1 MNEKQTKKLEESQAQ
16 LIKDLLKEA
25 EEHKSSSVKSL
36 TELAEN
42 NNINIS
48 ETKKK
53 TSKKKIEEEDIDDED
68 YNDIAFNEPDI
79 LSENDEDDENDIEID
94 DFDVPYDMVPIPSK
108 GLIYKNIKSKIP
120 VAYLTASD
128 EDLITSPNLY
138 VDGRITDLLLKRKI
152 LDKNINPKILCKADR
167 DAISVW
173 LRATGYGEKFPVN
186 VKDPITDTPFEGE
199 VDLSEIKLNE
209 FKLKPDE
216 KGLFDF
222 TLPKTGHLIKFRF
235 MNNNDENNYTKVLEK
250 SNPKIK
256 KHILDEAKNSLINII
271 DNDKKIDEKLKK
283 SLEQAADKISEYN
296 NTIEDDGSDYI
307 KSVTYILQK
316 CIVSVNGNSDR
327 VFINKYISVMPAF
340 DAISLRR
347 YINENVPSLDYRV
360 TVNRPE
366 SLGGG
371 SFTTFLDI
379 DSSFFINVT

>member
-25 EEHKSSSVKSL
+25 EEHKSGSVKSL
-36 TELAEN
+36 TELAQN

-48 ETKKK
+48 EPKKK
-53 TSKKKIEEEDIDDED
+53 SSKKKNEEDFDEEDDIVFEETD
-68 YNDIAFNEPDI
+68 V
-79 LSENDEDDENDIEID
+79 LSENYDEENDDDDDEID
-94 DFDVPYDMVPIPSK
+94 DFNVPYDMVPIPSK
-108 GLIYKNIKSKIP
+108 GLIYKNVKTKIP

-152 LDKNINPKILCKADR
+152 LDKSINPKTLCKADR

-186 VKDPITDTPFEGE
+186 VKDPVTDTPFEGE

-283 SLEQAADKISEYN
+283 ALEMASEKIAEYS

-327 VFINKYISVMPAF
+327 AFINKYISVMPAF
-340 DAISLRR
+340 DAIALRR
-347 YINENVPSLDYRV
+347 YINDNVPSLDYRV

>member
-1 MNEKQTKKLEESQAQ
+1 MDEKKTKKLEENQAQ

-25 EEHKSSSVKSL
+25 EEHRSGSVKSL
-36 TELAEN
+36 IELAQN

-48 ETKKK
+48 E
-53 TSKKKIEEEDIDDED
+53 SKKKSSNKNIEENLDEEDDVIYDETD
-68 YNDIAFNEPDI
+68 V
-79 LSENDEDDENDIEID
+79 LSENYNEENEDDDEID
-94 DFDVPYDMVPIPSK
+94 DFNIPYDMVPIPSK
-108 GLIYKNIKSKIP
+108 GLIYKNVKPKIP

-152 LDKNINPKILCKADR
+152 LDKNINPKTLCKADR

-235 MNNNDENNYTKVLEK
+235 MNNNDENNYTKILEK

-283 SLEQAADKISEYN
+283 SLEQAADKITEYN

-327 VFINKYISVMPAF
+327 IFINKYISVMPAF